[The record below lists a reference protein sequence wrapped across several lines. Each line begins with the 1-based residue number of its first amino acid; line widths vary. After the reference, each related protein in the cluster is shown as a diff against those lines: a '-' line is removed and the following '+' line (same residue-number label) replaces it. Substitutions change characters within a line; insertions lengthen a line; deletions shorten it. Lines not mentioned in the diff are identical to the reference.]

1 MFEKASRLKLRFAT
15 NLGLLAIED
24 LWDLP
29 LTGRNRLNLDDVARN
44 LYKQLK
50 SGDDVSFVVP
60 ERKSDETV
68 QLMFDLVKHVIDV
81 RLVEA
86 KAADQAKARAEKK
99 QKILAVIADKQ
110 DESLKSMSAE
120 DLQKML
126 AEL

>member
-15 NLGLLAIED
+15 NLGLLTIED

-99 QKILAVIADKQ
+99 QKILAVLADKQ
-110 DESLKSMSAE
+110 DESLKGMSAE